1 MFSYKKA
8 LFLQIS
14 PDEKRFP
21 YLFFSFFAK
30 CDSPVFVVFIPF
42 FLA

>member
-14 PDEKRFP
+14 PDEKRLS

-30 CDSPVFVVFIPF
+30 CDNTFS
-42 FLA
+42 